1 LNVSWD
7 QTDNAVNPRGYA
19 VPDFGIDEDIKNS
32 LSNLDLE

>member
-7 QTDNAVNPRGYA
+7 LENAENPRDYK
-19 VPDFGIDEDIKNS
+19 VPDFGLDQDIKNS